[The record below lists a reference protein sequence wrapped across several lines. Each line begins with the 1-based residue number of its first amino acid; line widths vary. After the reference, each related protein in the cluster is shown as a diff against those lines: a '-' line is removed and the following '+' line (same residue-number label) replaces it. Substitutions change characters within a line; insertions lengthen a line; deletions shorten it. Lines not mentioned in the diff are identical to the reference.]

1 MRRKKKP
8 TFYAIHFGD
17 IIGVGVCFFC
27 PVIVF
32 ILLVVFPSAF
42 AVILLFLLLLS
53 DIVVFISS
61 GDIPNTSSVS
71 AYASFGGVG
80 TSKVLGCAR
89 RCKGSVTSGV
99 FKEKA

>member
-42 AVILLFLLLLS
+42 AVILLLLLLS

-61 GDIPNTSSVS
+61 GDIPNTSPVS

-80 TSKVLGCAR
+80 TSKYGDAPGDAR
-89 RCKGSVTSGV
+89 
-99 FKEKA
+99 AQ